1 MEVDMGR
8 IRVFFGIAL
17 AAVILVSIPAHSQQ
31 ATPSTEK
38 ALAEKTF
45 TGQLSKVDTSA
56 KLIAVKG
63 PDEKDMMFNYND
75 DTLVVSPDKTV
86 QGLTGKTGAQ
96 LRISYHEERGSNLA
110 TKIELIE
117 PQK

>member
-1 MEVDMGR
+1 MRR
-8 IRVFFGIAL
+8 ISVFFGIAL

-38 ALAEKTF
+38 ALEEKTF
-45 TGQLSKVDTSA
+45 TGELSKVDTSA

-63 PDEKDMMFNYND
+63 PDQKDMMFNYND

-86 QGLTGKTGAQ
+86 QGLTGKAGTQ
-96 LRISYHEERGSNLA
+96 LKISYREERGSNLA
-110 TKIELIE
+110 TKIEVIE
-117 PQK
+117 K

>member
-1 MEVDMGR
+1 MSR

-63 PDEKDMMFNYND
+63 PDQKDMMFNYND
-75 DTLVVSPDKTV
+75 DTQVISPDKTV

-96 LRISYHEERGSNLA
+96 LRISYHEERGANLA